1 MIKKSF
7 IFCLLAILFGC
18 SEEKETPKEI
28 KWTNESSIELNKSLA
43 EEEEINIKLYLAQ
56 RPNWKMTK
64 TGSGLQYFVYEN
76 GQGAVPTKD
85 QIVQVEYQIS
95 LLDGTICYQTAKDEF
110 NEFKVDKSDIES
122 GVQEAIK
129 LLKKGDKAKLI
140 IPSHIAHGLVGD
152 LDKIPPMSTLIVDI
166 KILDIK

>member
-1 MIKKSF
+1 MMKNF
-7 IFCLLAILFGC
+7 FILFILLGFYSC
-18 SEEKETPKEI
+18 EEEQPETKEI
-28 KWTNESSIELNKSLA
+28 PWSNESSIELNKSLA
-43 EEEEINIKLYLAQ
+43 EEEEINIKLFLAQ
-56 RPNWKMTK
+56 RPNWQMQK
-64 TGSGLQYFVYEN
+64 TGSGLQYFIYQKGEGV
-76 GQGAVPTKD
+76 VPKSG

-95 LLDGTICYQTAKDEF
+95 LLDGTVCYETAKDEF

-129 LLKKGDKAKLI
+129 LLRKGDKAKLI

-166 KILDIK
+166 TILEIK